1 VISIPDPVHGLF
13 HLTAS
18 LCSHPFILD
27 PISYVDQGS
36 AEVHAASAREVATS
50 AGDSLSNSSA
60 GITGHLLPHSGA
72 AASSSDG
79 LGMVVGIPCM
89 ANTDTKINNVFLM

>member
-1 VISIPDPVHGLF
+1 VISIPDRSRAIPSDGQPLLLH
-13 HLTAS
+13 S
-18 LCSHPFILD
+18 FILD

-72 AASSSDG
+72 AASGSDG
-79 LGMVVGIPCM
+79 LGMVVAYLHGEHRYQ
-89 ANTDTKINNVFLM
+89 DG